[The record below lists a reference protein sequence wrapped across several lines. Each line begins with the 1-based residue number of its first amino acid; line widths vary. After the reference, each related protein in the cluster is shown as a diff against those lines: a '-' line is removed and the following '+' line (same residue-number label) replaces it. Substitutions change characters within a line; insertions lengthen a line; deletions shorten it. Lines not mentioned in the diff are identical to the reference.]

1 MAAPCRLGFIVAA
14 IACTLSCSQPI
25 APGPPP
31 TPAADPN
38 EPTVGAHSGAVAIEY
53 LGANVE
59 PGSTIAGCGAAL
71 AGCAGRL
78 RLSFRLRA
86 VNAGPVLGTSATL
99 HGANKVACLSAVG
112 AGFSLAANAT
122 PIIDV
127 VFDQVN
133 PLCVLPFESLD
144 LGVNVEGTVEV
155 SSRQEFGIRH
165 RFAP

>member
-1 MAAPCRLGFIVAA
+1 MAAPFRLGSIVAA
-14 IACTLSCSQPI
+14 IACTLSCGQPT
-25 APGPPP
+25 APGPL
-31 TPAADPN
+31 PAPADPN
-38 EPTVGAHSGAVAIEY
+38 RPTVGAHTGAVAIEY
-53 LGANVE
+53 VSANVE

-78 RLSFRLRA
+78 RLSFRLRS

-99 HGANKVACLSAVG
+99 HGVNKIACLSAAG

-122 PIIDV
+122 PIIEV

-133 PLCVLPFESLD
+133 PGCVLPFESLD

-155 SSRQEFGIRH
+155 SSRQAFGIRY
-165 RFAP
+165 RFSQ